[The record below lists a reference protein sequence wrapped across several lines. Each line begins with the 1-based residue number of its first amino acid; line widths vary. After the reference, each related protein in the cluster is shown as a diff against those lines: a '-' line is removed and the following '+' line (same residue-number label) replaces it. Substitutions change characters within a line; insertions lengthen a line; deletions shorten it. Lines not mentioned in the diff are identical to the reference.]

1 MKHNKQ
7 SSSNQIGIVFSD
19 IFYRLE
25 RIFFAV
31 NIGAGWDRDEEYN
44 GMRYDEAWVVVSLC
58 SLLSTSHNLKVA
70 IELRLSIMI
79 FLKVTPLSNRKL
91 RDNFISM

>member
-1 MKHNKQ
+1 
-7 SSSNQIGIVFSD
+7 
-19 IFYRLE
+19 
-25 RIFFAV
+25 
-31 NIGAGWDRDEEYN
+31 
-44 GMRYDEAWVVVSLC
+44 MRYDEAWVVVSLC